1 MISIIA
7 KRYYIEHGYEIKQ
20 HLLRQVVQDSFPPY
34 LLTTIAEDELIKSVT
49 AAFNTVRFFV
59 NSVSWVISL
68 NSARASWLQN
78 HSSSCE
84 NVCKNQHDWTPIQIS
99 CFPVLTLLRE
109 KFRQQTAQLAKFRGW
124 ENLEPPVTVIC
135 WGSGLRFSNSM
146 SFTVCQFIE
155 HVLVRRSI

>member
-7 KRYYIEHGYEIKQ
+7 KRYYIEHGHEIKE

-59 NSVSWVISL
+59 NSVSWVISF

-78 HSSSCE
+78 HSDFDLKTFAKICMIE
-84 NVCKNQHDWTPIQIS
+84 QLIR
-99 CFPVLTLLRE
+99 FPVITLLRE
-109 KFRQQTAQLAKFRGW
+109 KLRQQTAQLAKFHGW
-124 ENLEPPVTVIC
+124 QNLNV
-135 WGSGLRFSNSM
+135 
-146 SFTVCQFIE
+146 
-155 HVLVRRSI
+155 

>member
-7 KRYYIEHGYEIKQ
+7 KRYYIEHGHEIKQ

-78 HSSSCE
+78 QSSFD
-84 NVCKNQHDWTPIQIS
+84 VKTFAKIS
-99 CFPVLTLLRE
+99 MIEHLFRFPVLTLLKE
-109 KFRQQTAQLAKFRGW
+109 KFRQQTAQLAKFR
-124 ENLEPPVTVIC
+124 E
-135 WGSGLRFSNSM
+135 
-146 SFTVCQFIE
+146 
-155 HVLVRRSI
+155 